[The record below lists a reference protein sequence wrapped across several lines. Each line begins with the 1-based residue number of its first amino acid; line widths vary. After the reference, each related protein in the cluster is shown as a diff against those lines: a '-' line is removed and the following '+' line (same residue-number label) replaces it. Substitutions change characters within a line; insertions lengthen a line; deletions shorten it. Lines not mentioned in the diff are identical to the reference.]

1 MAKVKKSAKSVS
13 NWKKKSWYTVLA
25 PKVFGEKE
33 VGQIISSDPET
44 IPARKIEAN
53 LMNLSGNIKKQHITL
68 LLDVDKVAGTTAHTT
83 ISKYAMNTAFLK
95 RMARKGKSKVS
106 ESILVETKDNVKL
119 RLKLIAVSRNLIT
132 SSVQKAI
139 RAELVKQ
146 AVYASQTATYEDM
159 LSAIIAN
166 TFQKS
171 LKGKLDTIYPSSVV
185 EVTKIERTTSGTPLK
200 LNEEQLKELE
210 KQNA

>member
-33 VGQIISSDPET
+33 VGQIISSDPE
-44 IPARKIEAN
+44 AVSGRKIEAN

-68 LLDVDKVAGTTAHTT
+68 LLDVDRLAGTTAHTR
-83 ISKYAMNTAFLK
+83 IGKYAMNTAFLK

-119 RLKLIAVSRNLIT
+119 RLKLIAVSRHVIT

-146 AVYASQTATYEDM
+146 AVYSAQTTNYEEM
-159 LSAIIAN
+159 ISAIISN

-171 LKGKLDTIYPSSVV
+171 LKGKLDKIYPSSVV
-185 EVTKIERTTSGTPLK
+185 EVTKIERRTSGTALK
-200 LNEEQLKELE
+200 LSEEQLKELE
-210 KQNA
+210 GKKA